1 MAVRCPFVFIELSTD
16 TLPDR
21 CACEVRKNAVPHP
34 TRFESGVAAACPGE
48 GRRRSTTGRHLRL
61 LTQWLAALLIGLAS
75 GCGYELPVEPT
86 RVVVPPSNT
95 PAAIQLLAGSR
106 SSSVL
111 DVAAKVTTA
120 DGRFLTGVAVTF
132 SAVPGRVAPEV
143 TVTDGAG
150 LARAVLTTTGTSIV
164 TATTGALSVSM
175 ALP

>member
-1 MAVRCPFVFIELSTD
+1 MPSI
-16 TLPDR
+16 
-21 CACEVRKNAVPHP
+21 
-34 TRFESGVAAACPGE
+34 
-48 GRRRSTTGRHLRL
+48 LRL
-61 LTQWLAALLIGLAS
+61 LTQWFAAALLIGLAS

-86 RVVVPPSNT
+86 RIVVPPSNT

-106 SSSVL
+106 STSVV

-143 TVTDGAG
+143 TVTDDAG
-150 LARAVLTTTGTSIV
+150 LARAVLTTTGTSVV
-164 TATTGALSVSM
+164 TATTGSLSVSK